1 MTTKEQLLQ
10 ELEQAPEDL
19 LAAAL
24 LFVRTAKETAHR
36 AQTPHLTD
44 NLPSAEYS
52 DRSENGIQSLLA
64 LLDSMPFTPEEV
76 ASLPHDGAENH
87 DHYLYGAPEHS
98 THNFRPCSMQPR

>member
-36 AQTPHLTD
+36 AQTPHPTD
-44 NLPSAEYS
+44 DLSPEEPS
-52 DRSENGIQSLLA
+52 DRPENGIQSLLD
-64 LLDSMPFTPEEV
+64 LLDSRPFTPAEV
-76 ASLPHDGAENH
+76 ASLPQDGAENH
-87 DHYLYGAPEHS
+87 DHYLYGAPKKS
-98 THNFRPCSMQPR
+98 A